1 MFEKLFALS
10 LSQTLTQSKNSEKI
24 ALSVVTQTFN
34 GEWDTM
40 AWTRRLSLIAAAG
53 ASILL
58 AGLAS
63 VPAGAAVTGTYTVTV
78 GSTGT
83 WTKPDDTPAASYID
97 KDGTYYF
104 QQAHALYGATQE
116 RRWSFYTG
124 TNMDTATLSSA
135 LTDSVNPANANDS
148 NKDTT
153 WRCNNSPT
161 GLVSSYAPSTT
172 TYSQRNFCDLAGVW
186 VDPDSGDWY
195 GLVHN
200 EFTPQPYG
208 DGIHFDGID
217 LAVSRDQGRTW
228 TISDRIITSPFGTT
242 RGSSTDFPQ
251 QTYHY
256 GDGDPRL
263 VVDAASG
270 YFYVFYGSRI
280 VNKNGSWAAFHAH
293 VARAPISGKMAPSS
307 WQKWYDGQ
315 WSQPGIGGKESNMV
329 PVTTSNAN
337 GYTPVG
343 AEYSPSTPGTVAQQV
358 AAGTT
363 PPTSPLFVM
372 DVAWNAY
379 LGLWIGEPQAVDQSG
394 NAPQQIYATDDLSS
408 QKWTLIGDTGAY
420 HTASWY
426 RWFLDPVSKTS
437 SAIVG
442 KDFRMYCSFG
452 CSGGKSGEYVNVSLG
467 GTVATPVDTTKTYRI
482 GSGGRMLV
490 QSTSD
495 TSVTSAT
502 ADNGRSTWRF
512 SPTGDGAF
520 TVANDATG
528 ALLGVS
534 SQSSAGRAWG
544 APLTAVAAASPSA
557 GQQWWVVQNRSAT
570 TNAPD
575 GTVRLVNRY
584 SGLVISVSATTGR
597 LAETTPVRSWTAA
610 GTAVGGTRSAAEQ
623 TLSLTPVAST
633 GALDGIRTI
642 SSGGK
647 SIDNPNHSTTAGTQL
662 VIWTSNTGANQKWQ
676 FTRQADGSYEV
687 KNVESG
693 MCADVDGGSVAA
705 GAKIIQWTCSGGTNQ
720 RWTAAVQSDGTYTLT
735 SVKSGLLLTAT
746 ASTNGT
752 GLTQQ
757 AVSASAVQK
766 WQIQ

>member
-1 MFEKLFALS
+1 MIAFA
-10 LSQTLTQSKNSEKI
+10 
-24 ALSVVTQTFN
+24 VVTQTFN

-40 AWTRRLSLIAAAG
+40 ALRRRLPLIAAG
-53 ASILL
+53 ASLL
-58 AGLAS
+58 LVGLATM
-63 VPAGAAVTGTYTVTV
+63 PAQAAVTGTYTVTV

-124 TNMDTATLSSA
+124 ADMDTATLSSA

-148 NKDTT
+148 NRDTT

-161 GLVSSYAPSTT
+161 GLVSSYSPGSTS
-172 TYSQRNFCDLAGVW
+172 YSQRNFCDLAGVW
-186 VDPDSGDWY
+186 IDPDSGDWY

-200 EFTPQPYG
+200 EFSPQPYG
-208 DGIHFDGID
+208 DGVHFDGID
-217 LAVSRDQGRTW
+217 LAVSSDQGKTW
-228 TISDRIITSPFGTT
+228 SISDRIITSPFGTT
-242 RGSSTDFPQ
+242 RGSTTDFPQ

-280 VNKNGSWAAFHAH
+280 VNKNGGWAAFHAH
-293 VARAPISGKMAPSS
+293 VARAPIADKMAPGS
-307 WQKWYDGQ
+307 WQKWYGGQ
-315 WSQPGIGGKESNMV
+315 WSQPGVGGKESNMV
-329 PVTTSNAN
+329 PVSTANTNGFTPTS
-337 GYTPVG
+337 

-394 NAPQQIYATDDLSS
+394 NAPQQIYATDDLAS
-408 QKWTLIGDTGAY
+408 QKWTLLGDTGAY

-442 KDFRMYCSFG
+442 RDFRMYCSFG
-452 CSGGKSGEYVNVSLG
+452 CSGGRSGEYVNVSIG
-467 GTVATPVDTTKTYRI
+467 GATATPVDTTKTFRI
-482 GSGGRMLV
+482 GSGSRMLV

-495 TSVTSAT
+495 ASVTSAT
-502 ADNGRSTWRF
+502 ADNGRAGWRF
-512 SPTGDGAF
+512 VPTGDGAY
-520 TVANDATG
+520 TVVNSATN
-528 ALLGVS
+528 ALLGVA

-544 APLTAVAAASPSA
+544 AQLSATAASSPSV
-557 GQQWWVVQNRSAT
+557 GQQWWVVQNRSAS
-570 TNAPD
+570 TNALD
-575 GTVRLVNRY
+575 GTIRLVNRY
-584 SGLVISVSATTGR
+584 SGLVVAVSSASGR

-623 TLSLTPVAST
+623 TLSLTEVAAAPT
-633 GALDGIRTI
+633 LDGVRTI
-642 SSGGK
+642 SAGGR
-647 SIDNPNHSTTAGTQL
+647 SIDNPNHSTTPGTQQ
-662 VIWTSNTGANQKWQ
+662 VIWTSNTGSNQKWQ
-676 FTRQADGSYEV
+676 FTKQSDGSYQL

-693 MCADVDGGSVAA
+693 LCADVDGGSLLA
-705 GAKIIQWTCSGGTNQ
+705 GAKIIQWTCTGGTNQ
-720 RWTAAVQSDGTYTLT
+720 RWNAVAQADGTYAIA
-735 SVKSGLLLTAT
+735 SVKSGLLITAT
-746 ASTNGT
+746 TSTNGT

-757 AVSASAVQK
+757 SVSTTAVQK

>member
-1 MFEKLFALS
+1 MIAFA
-10 LSQTLTQSKNSEKI
+10 
-24 ALSVVTQTFN
+24 VVTQTFN

-40 AWTRRLSLIAAAG
+40 ALRRRLPLIAAG
-53 ASILL
+53 ASLL
-58 AGLAS
+58 LVGLATM
-63 VPAGAAVTGTYTVTV
+63 PAQAAVTGTYTVTV

-124 TNMDTATLSSA
+124 ADMDTATLSSA

-148 NKDTT
+148 NRDTT

-161 GLVSSYAPSTT
+161 GLVSSYSPGSTS
-172 TYSQRNFCDLAGVW
+172 YSQRNFCDLAGVW
-186 VDPDSGDWY
+186 IDPDSGDWY

-208 DGIHFDGID
+208 DSIHFDGID
-217 LAVSRDQGRTW
+217 LAVSSDQGKTW
-228 TISDRIITSPFGTT
+228 VISDRIITSPFGTT
-242 RGSSTDFPQ
+242 RGSTTDFPQ

-280 VNKNGSWAAFHAH
+280 VNKNGGWAAFHAH
-293 VARAPISGKMAPSS
+293 VARAPIADKMAPGS
-307 WQKWYDGQ
+307 WQKWYGGQ
-315 WSQPGIGGKESNMV
+315 WSQPGVGGKESNMV
-329 PVTTSNAN
+329 PVSTANTNGFTPTS
-337 GYTPVG
+337 

-358 AAGTT
+358 AAGAT

-394 NAPQQIYATDDLSS
+394 NAPQQIYATDDLAS
-408 QKWTLIGDTGAY
+408 QKWTLLGDTGAY

-442 KDFRMYCSFG
+442 RDFRMYCSFG
-452 CSGGKSGEYVNVSLG
+452 CSGGRSGEYVNVSIG
-467 GTVATPVDTTKTYRI
+467 GATATPVDTTKTFRI
-482 GSGGRMLV
+482 GSGSRMLV

-495 TSVTSAT
+495 ASVTSAT
-502 ADNGRSTWRF
+502 ADNGRAGWRF
-512 SPTGDGAF
+512 VPTGNGAY
-520 TVANDATG
+520 TVVNSATN
-528 ALLGVS
+528 ALLGVA

-544 APLTAVAAASPSA
+544 AQLSATAASSPSV
-557 GQQWWVVQNRSAT
+557 GQQWWVVQNRSAS
-570 TNAPD
+570 TNALD
-575 GTVRLVNRY
+575 GTIRLVNRY
-584 SGLVISVSATTGR
+584 SGLVVAVSSASGR

-623 TLSLTPVAST
+623 TLSLTEVAAAPT
-633 GALDGIRTI
+633 LDGVRTI
-642 SSGGK
+642 SAGGK
-647 SIDNPNHSTTAGTQL
+647 SIDNPNHSTTPGTQQ
-662 VIWTSNTGANQKWQ
+662 VIWTSNTGSNQKWQ
-676 FTRQADGSYEV
+676 FTTQSDGSYQL

-693 MCADVDGGSVAA
+693 LCADVDGGSLLA
-705 GAKIIQWTCSGGTNQ
+705 GAKIIQWTCTGGTNQ
-720 RWTAAVQSDGTYTLT
+720 RWNALAQADGTYAIA
-735 SVKSGLLLTAT
+735 SVKSGLLITAAT
-746 ASTNGT
+746 STNGT

-757 AVSASAVQK
+757 SASTTAVQK